1 MALARARINERLDQL
16 LIRTGYGDDLEDA
29 FLRTT
34 LANPIAVGKTEL
46 DYGDVINVPE
56 TPLDF
61 IPQTD
66 IYQEL
71 EAATLAAYG
80 VDQWQHI

>member
-46 DYGDVINVPE
+46 DYGDVIRCAGDALGFH
-56 TPLDF
+56 TSD
-61 IPQTD
+61 
-66 IYQEL
+66 
-71 EAATLAAYG
+71 
-80 VDQWQHI
+80 